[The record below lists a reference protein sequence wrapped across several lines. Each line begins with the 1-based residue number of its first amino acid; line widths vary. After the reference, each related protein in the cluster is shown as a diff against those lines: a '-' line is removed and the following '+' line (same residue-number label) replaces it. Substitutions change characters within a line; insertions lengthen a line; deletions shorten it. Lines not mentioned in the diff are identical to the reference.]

1 MKFFGT
7 MVAVLI
13 AVLILWGAYLA
24 MNRSGVTLDVPES
37 SDLATTSGSTAS
49 TTETKSQSITN
60 NKKME
65 NIATIKTNYGEI
77 QIQLFPDKAPKTVE
91 NFEKL
96 SQEGFYGNTLFHRVI
111 KDFMIQGGDPN
122 SKDHKNWAT
131 HGMGGPGYAF
141 ADEINDVK
149 LVRGVLAM
157 ANAGPNT
164 NGSQFFIVTAPET
177 PWLDG
182 KHTAFGKV
190 IKGMEVVEKIE
201 NVKVGAADHP
211 IDDVVVEIVTI
222 E

>member
-1 MKFFGT
+1 MKYLWTIISVFI
-7 MVAVLI
+7 VL
-13 AVLILWGAYLA
+13 VILWGSYSALNKPA
-24 MNRSGVTLDVPES
+24 GDGLVVATSTESVVVSTSTNVSGQTL
-37 SDLATTSGSTAS
+37 
-49 TTETKSQSITN
+49 IN
-60 NKKME
+60 NDKKME
-65 NIATIKTNYGEI
+65 HIATIKTNLGEI
-77 QIQLFPDKAPKTVE
+77 EIQLLADKAPKTVE

-96 SQEGFYGNTLFHRVI
+96 ASTGFYNDTLFHRVI

-122 SKDHKNWAT
+122 SKDHQNWAT

-141 ADEINDVK
+141 ADEFNDVK
-149 LVRGVLAM
+149 LEKGILAM

-164 NGSQFFIVTAPET
+164 NGSQFFIVTAAAT

-211 IDDVVVEIVTI
+211 TDNVIVESISVK
-222 E
+222 